1 MYEIPNTKSNLIQKG
16 ENMKKHILS
25 LTLGS
30 LLVSAL
36 SAEDDGF
43 YTSVGYQIGEA
54 AQMVTNT
61 KGIQELSDN
70 YEKLNNLLTRYSTLN
85 TLIKLSADPSAVS
98 GAINNLN
105 AGATG
110 LLKEKTN
117 SPAYQA
123 VSLALNAAVG
133 LWNTIGYAIMCGN
146 GNGTGSG
153 PGSVIFNNQPGQSS
167 TAITCNRYEATGP
180 GKSMSI
186 DEFKKL
192 NEAYQIIQQALKNQ
206 NGFPELGGNG
216 AKVSVKYSYEC
227 KQENENS
234 NINGGVNQF
243 CEAKNGSSSSGSG
256 SNGSN
261 GTSTQTTT
269 QDGVT
274 ITTTYNSNKATV
286 KFDITNNAQQL
297 LNQAANIMQVLNTQC
312 PLVRSTHN
320 ENAPGGGQPWGLS
333 TSGNACQIFQQEF
346 SEVTSMIKN
355 AQEIVAQSKIANA
368 NQKAEIANP
377 SNFNPF
383 TDASFAQSMLKNA
396 RAQAEMFNLA
406 EQVKQNL
413 EVMQNNNNV
422 NENLGGFGT
431 GMTNFVSAFLA
442 SCRTDGTLP
451 NAGVTNNTW
460 GAGCAYV
467 GETITALNNSI
478 AHFGTQA
485 QQIQQ
490 AENIADTLVNFKS
503 RYSELGNTY
512 NSITT
517 ALSSIPNAQSLQN
530 AVSKKNNPY
539 SPQGIETNYYLNQ
552 NSYNQIQTI
561 NQELGRNPFRKVG
574 IVSSQTNNG
583 AMNGIGIQVGY
594 KQFFGQKRRWGA
606 RYYGFFDYNHAF
618 IKSSFFNSASDVWT
632 YGFGADALYNFIND
646 KATNFLGKNNKL
658 SVGLFGGIA
667 LAGTSWLNSE
677 YVNLATMNNVYNA
690 KMNVANFQFLF
701 NMGVRMN
708 LARSKKKGSDHA
720 AQHGIELGLKI
731 PTINTNYYSFMGAE
745 LKYRRLYSVY
755 LNYVFAY

>member
-1 MYEIPNTKSNLIQKG
+1 
-16 ENMKKHILS
+16 MKKHILS

-30 LLVSAL
+30 LLVSTL

-43 YTSVGYQIGEA
+43 YMSAGYQIGEA
-54 AQMVTNT
+54 AQMVKNT

-133 LWNTIGYAIMCGN
+133 LWNTIGYAVMCGN

-153 PGSVIFNNQPGQSS
+153 PGSVIFEGQPGQHS
-167 TAITCNRYEATGP
+167 TQIICNRFESTGP

-192 NEAYQIIQQALKNQ
+192 NEAYQIIQQALKKQ
-206 NGFPELGGNG
+206 EGFPELGNNG
-216 AKVSVKYSYEC
+216 KNVHVEYEYKC
-227 KQENENS
+227 KQKDSS

-243 CEAKNGSSSSGSG
+243 CQAKNNSST
-256 SNGSN
+256 
-261 GTSTQTTT
+261 TSTQTTT

-274 ITTTYNSNKATV
+274 ITTTYGNYKATV
-286 KFDITNNAQQL
+286 SFSITNNAEQL

-312 PLVRSTHN
+312 PLVRSSN
-320 ENAPGGGQPWGLS
+320 DENVSGSGQPWGLS
-333 TSGNACQIFQQEF
+333 TSGDACTIFQQEF
-346 SEVTSMIKN
+346 SQVTSMIKN

-368 NQKAEIANP
+368 NQKAEITNP

-396 RAQAEMFNLA
+396 QAQAEMFNLA
-406 EQVKQNL
+406 EQVRKNL

-422 NENLGGFGT
+422 DAMLSGFVG

-442 SCRTDGTLP
+442 SCRSDGTLP
-451 NAGVTNNTW
+451 NQGVTSNTW

-503 RYSELGNTY
+503 RYNELGNT
-512 NSITT
+512 
-517 ALSSIPNAQSLQN
+517 
-530 AVSKKNNPY
+530 
-539 SPQGIETNYYLNQ
+539 
-552 NSYNQIQTI
+552 
-561 NQELGRNPFRKVG
+561 
-574 IVSSQTNNG
+574 
-583 AMNGIGIQVGY
+583 
-594 KQFFGQKRRWGA
+594 
-606 RYYGFFDYNHAF
+606 
-618 IKSSFFNSASDVWT
+618 
-632 YGFGADALYNFIND
+632 
-646 KATNFLGKNNKL
+646 
-658 SVGLFGGIA
+658 
-667 LAGTSWLNSE
+667 
-677 YVNLATMNNVYNA
+677 
-690 KMNVANFQFLF
+690 
-701 NMGVRMN
+701 
-708 LARSKKKGSDHA
+708 
-720 AQHGIELGLKI
+720 
-731 PTINTNYYSFMGAE
+731 
-745 LKYRRLYSVY
+745 
-755 LNYVFAY
+755 

>member
-1 MYEIPNTKSNLIQKG
+1 
-16 ENMKKHILS
+16 MKKRILS

-30 LLVSAL
+30 LLVSTL
-36 SAEDDGF
+36 SAEDNGF
-43 YTSVGYQIGEA
+43 FISAGYQIGEA
-54 AQMVTNT
+54 AQMVKNT
-61 KGIQELSDN
+61 GELKKLSDT
-70 YEKLNNLLTRYSTLN
+70 YENLSNLLSN
-85 TLIKLSADPSAVS
+85 F
-98 GAINNLN
+98 NNLN
-105 AGATG
+105 QAVTNASSPTAINAAIDNLKANTQGLTG
-110 LLKEKTN
+110 EKDN

-133 LWNTIGYAIMCGN
+133 LWNVIGYAIMCGN
-146 GNGTGSG
+146 GNGTGRG
-153 PGSVIFNNQPGQSS
+153 PGSVIFNNQPGSG
-167 TAITCNRYEATGP
+167 TTNITCNRYEATGP

-186 DEFKKL
+186 QEFEKL
-192 NEAYQIIQQALKNQ
+192 NKAYQAIQQALKNQ
-206 NGFPELGGNG
+206 NGFPVLDNKGTE
-216 AKVSVKYSYEC
+216 VTVTYTYEC
-227 KQENENS
+227 KQNNNN

-243 CEAKNGSSSSGSG
+243 CKKNGSSNGVTSSG
-256 SNGSN
+256 NN
-261 GTSTQTTT
+261 NKETQTFLFTNT
-269 QDGVT
+269 AQNLLEQAST
-274 ITTTYNSNKATV
+274 IMN
-286 KFDITNNAQQL
+286 
-297 LNQAANIMQVLNTQC
+297 VLNTQC

-320 ENAPGGGQPWGLS
+320 ENAPGDGSPWGIN
-333 TSGNACQIFQQEF
+333 TNGNSCQIFSAEF
-346 SEVTSMIKN
+346 SAVTSMIKN
-355 AQEIVAQSKIANA
+355 AQEIVMQAQSLNA
-368 NQKAEIANP
+368 QNNQNVP
-377 SNFNPF
+377 QDFNPY
-383 TDASFAQSMLKNA
+383 TSSDRAFAQNMLNH
-396 RAQAEMFNLA
+396 AQAQAKMLQLA
-406 EQVKQNL
+406 DQMKKDLNTIPSQ
-413 EVMQNNNNV
+413 
-422 NENLGGFGT
+422 
-431 GMTNFVSAFLA
+431 FVSNYLA
-442 SCRTDGTLP
+442 SCRTDGTTP
-451 NAGVTNNTW
+451 SQGVTSNTW

-467 GETITALNNSI
+467 EETITALNNSL

-485 QQIQQ
+485 EQIQQ

-503 RYSELGNTY
+503 RYNELGNTY

-517 ALSSIPNAQSLQN
+517 ALSKVPNAQSLQN
-530 AVSKKNNPY
+530 VVSQKNNPY

-552 NSYNQIQTI
+552 NAYNQIQTI

-594 KQFFGQKRRWGA
+594 KQFFGQKRKWGA

-677 YVNLATMNNVYNA
+677 YVNLATVNNVYNA

-720 AQHGIELGLKI
+720 AQHGIELGVKI